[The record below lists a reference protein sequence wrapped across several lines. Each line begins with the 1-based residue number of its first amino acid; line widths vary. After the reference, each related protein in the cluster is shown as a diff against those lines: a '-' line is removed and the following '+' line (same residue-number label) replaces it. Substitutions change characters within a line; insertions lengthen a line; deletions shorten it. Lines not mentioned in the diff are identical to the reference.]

1 MTSLEISTDY
11 LETLMAKIR
20 GVMGRTASSIPD
32 RGSNP
37 TDDEAGAELE
47 NSRSDLSDDE
57 IAMEIRGLNEGQQ
70 AELVALLWLGRGDA
84 EPEEWSRLMER
95 ARREVRAPVDA
106 YLLGQPLLAEHWA
119 EGLAR
124 LGVDASSSTA
134 EL

>member
-20 GVMGRTASSIPD
+20 GVRGRTASSIPD